1 MLRLT
6 LLEFPR
12 KKEGGAGIPSRV
24 TAYGVYMRV
33 KVASKHKL
41 RCDVL
46 TGKKVLVQGIGHVE
60 EILVDYLTKEV
71 AIVII
76 ADSNE
81 DRGY

>member
-1 MLRLT
+1 
-6 LLEFPR
+6 
-12 KKEGGAGIPSRV
+12 
-24 TAYGVYMRV
+24 MRV

-60 EILVDYLTKEV
+60 EILVAYLTKEV
-71 AIVII
+71 AIVITS
-76 ADSNE
+76 DSNE